1 MRRDDVSTDSIR
13 WGCLLIFII
22 YSGQPPY
29 FLLIYCYFNPRYLD
43 RALKPRHCALT
54 SDQRQRVIQ
63 LRAEWCPGDGDA
75 DQAEEDAG
83 LLAGCFQQ
91 FVKAILD

>member
-22 YSGQPPY
+22 YSRQPPY

-43 RALKPRHCALT
+43 RVLKPCHSVFATNQC
-54 SDQRQRVIQ
+54 QRIVQ
-63 LRAEWCPGDGDA
+63 LRAEWRPGDGNA